1 MATFDGP
8 STLRRLVCVALV
20 LGGCAALEPVAP
32 LETPEPIPRQLQDR
46 QVIVTLAPASPAEWA
61 RMRGVLARVH
71 GLREVGAFPLDSLGV
86 QCVVF
91 EIPLDRSIP
100 DVLAR

>member
-8 STLRRLVCVALV
+8 STLRWRLVCVALV
-20 LGGCAALEPVAP
+20 LGGRAALGALAA

-46 QVIVTLAPASPAEWA
+46 QVIVTLAPASPAEWE

-71 GLREVGAFPLDSLGV
+71 GLREVGVFPLASLGI

-91 EIPLDRSIP
+91 EIPPDRS
-100 DVLAR
+100 